1 MITIPLWSMVMNVSV
16 KSISFIFTCFVLNI
30 WNSCYKIVFV
40 SIMYILENWCARYI
54 RKPKVMGIIVCLVYI
69 LLYIWFQNNTCVAR
83 CIPQDLKHQQST
95 LTDEIFYYLNFWKFT
110 EYWQTQYQ
118 IKIMRFKTSNL
129 KDPKHTELVSC
140 ASWASPD
147 DVISIAD
154 DHKVYQE
161 FHQGFD
167 QFRWFKINRI
177 RSCLF

>member
-95 LTDEIFYYLNFWKFT
+95 LTDEICYYFNKGLRYSSYCSFIAINYQTWYLDYIACTLDIIIFENLLNIDKP
-110 EYWQTQYQ
+110 
-118 IKIMRFKTSNL
+118 N
-129 KDPKHTELVSC
+129 
-140 ASWASPD
+140 
-147 DVISIAD
+147 
-154 DHKVYQE
+154 
-161 FHQGFD
+161 
-167 QFRWFKINRI
+167 I
-177 RSCLF
+177 R